1 MLFIF
6 MESFNLSLE
15 NIQKEYLKK
24 QFLKNLY
31 IYYINKGYYNILYTH
46 LTIILTG
53 LFLIFYTI
61 FLYNCIDWEKVI
73 HIEKP
78 TQIYDIINT
87 SRFFRFNLF
96 ISIFFITFIVILI
109 FRVINLVKDFYTFI
123 PIKHFFNNELGI
135 NDIDLGILKW
145 NSIIHK
151 FKEIYDDKD
160 ITIYYIN
167 NKITSIDNYFI
178 SLIDKNI
185 IKTKNIS
192 KLFEWNIKYCF
203 INSLYYN
210 NKYDLKFLN
219 KNEQFYKNIEK
230 KIISVIIVNF
240 LFMPFI
246 INYMIL
252 YNIFN
257 YGEKLY
263 TSPSYLFNRSW
274 TRLARWKFRNYNEL
288 NHEFN
293 ERLIKSQKPS
303 GEYSSMFSN
312 KIRET
317 FCYFFLFI
325 LSSLFVTMILFSI
338 INEKLLVNLYIIEN
352 KQMFWFMGVIG
363 SIIAIL
369 RSNTAKNIDCYPQ
382 EKMKE
387 IKNIINSVP
396 EEWLD
401 VKKSQFFTFNKNKLI
416 IISYDFLY
424 TINAPFDLF
433 YLYIDRNYIFDF
445 LNNITTNSAEY
456 GHINKF
462 ALFDNL
468 IINDRKKKNSIETF
482 KNNNLLSH

>member
-61 FLYNCIDWEKVI
+61 FLYNCIEWEKVI

-230 KIISVIIVNF
+230 K
-240 LFMPFI
+240 
-246 INYMIL
+246 
-252 YNIFN
+252 
-257 YGEKLY
+257 
-263 TSPSYLFNRSW
+263 
-274 TRLARWKFRNYNEL
+274 
-288 NHEFN
+288 
-293 ERLIKSQKPS
+293 
-303 GEYSSMFSN
+303 
-312 KIRET
+312 
-317 FCYFFLFI
+317 
-325 LSSLFVTMILFSI
+325 
-338 INEKLLVNLYIIEN
+338 
-352 KQMFWFMGVIG
+352 
-363 SIIAIL
+363 
-369 RSNTAKNIDCYPQ
+369 
-382 EKMKE
+382 
-387 IKNIINSVP
+387 
-396 EEWLD
+396 
-401 VKKSQFFTFNKNKLI
+401 
-416 IISYDFLY
+416 
-424 TINAPFDLF
+424 
-433 YLYIDRNYIFDF
+433 
-445 LNNITTNSAEY
+445 NN
-456 GHINKF
+456 
-462 ALFDNL
+462 
-468 IINDRKKKNSIETF
+468 
-482 KNNNLLSH
+482 